1 MKTIKLW
8 DLPTRLF
15 HWLLTAAIIGL
26 FVTGIEGGGLIEWH
40 GKLGILVVGLLVFR
54 VVWGFV
60 GSTYARFGQFL
71 PSPASVLAY
80 LKGSW
85 HGLGH
90 NPVGALSVYVLL
102 SLTAFQAISGLFATD
117 EIAFTGPLYQ
127 RIDSDFAVTLTG
139 YHSQVA
145 YVLLALVG
153 LHVAAMIFYAVVKK
167 EGLLIPMITGRK
179 RVAEGESY
187 RGGGIAAFGVALAI
201 AALAVYAASGVWQP
215 KPEPIPASESAPT
228 FDF

>member
-8 DLPTRLF
+8 DIPTRLF

-26 FVTGIEGGGLIEWH
+26 FVTGRAGGSMIEWH
-40 GKLGILVVGLLVFR
+40 GKLGILVVGLLAFR
-54 VVWGFV
+54 VVWGFI

-71 PSPASVLAY
+71 PGPAAVIAY

-90 NPVGALSVYVLL
+90 NPVGALSVCVLL
-102 SLTAFQAISGLFATD
+102 GLTAFQAVSGLFTND
-117 EIAFTGPLYQ
+117 EIAFYGPLY
-127 RIDSDFAVTLTG
+127 RMVDPDFSTALTG

-153 LHVAAMIFYAVVKK
+153 LHVAAMIFYAVFKK
-167 EGLLIPMITGRK
+167 DFLLMPMITGKK
-179 RVAEGESY
+179 RVTEGESY
-187 RGGGIAAFGVALAI
+187 QGGGIVAFGVALAI
-201 AALAVYAASGVWQP
+201 AALAVYAATGVWQP
-215 KPEPIPASESAPT
+215 EPEPPPAVESAPA